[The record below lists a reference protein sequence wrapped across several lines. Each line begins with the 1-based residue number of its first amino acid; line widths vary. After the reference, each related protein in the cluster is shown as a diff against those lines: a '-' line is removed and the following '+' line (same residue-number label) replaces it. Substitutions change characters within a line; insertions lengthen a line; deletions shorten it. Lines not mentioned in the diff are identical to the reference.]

1 MNSLQ
6 TNRNLLLAI
15 GCLTTSA
22 LLFSIM
28 GICIRYASHTVDN
41 YTIVFFRNVVGLIL
55 FLPFIFKQG
64 IGFVKTE
71 KLWMHTWRSIV
82 GLAAMYGFF
91 YAIAHLKLSNAMV
104 FTYSSPIF
112 IPVIAWLFLK
122 EKITI
127 AMLCAAVLGFIGVFF
142 VAKPDQGL
150 LNWISVIGIASS
162 LLASMAFVTV
172 RALTQTE
179 PPERIVFYFCL
190 IGSALSVIPMFWMW
204 RTYHV
209 KELFFLIGAG
219 MLANV
224 SQIFMSHAY
233 RLAPAGQIAPVN
245 YMAIIF
251 AGVWGFLL
259 WDEVPDLYSVIGFC
273 IILLAILLFLAAFIG
288 KLLGIFI
295 MVPMGKLNSREAWV
309 IGIGLNA
316 RLSTEIIVA
325 KLLFDA
331 GLIDYHLFTALIAAS
346 SLSTLIV
353 PLWFTFLVRRWGIHL
368 SQGSA
373 GA

>member
-127 AMLCAAVLGFIGVFF
+127 AMLCAAVLGFIGVFC

-209 KELFFLIGAG
+209 KELLFLIGAG
-219 MLANV
+219 ILANV

-233 RLAPAGQIAPVN
+233 RLAPAGQIASVN

-273 IILLAILLFLAAFIG
+273 IILLAILLC
-288 KLLGIFI
+288 
-295 MVPMGKLNSREAWV
+295 S
-309 IGIGLNA
+309 
-316 RLSTEIIVA
+316 
-325 KLLFDA
+325 
-331 GLIDYHLFTALIAAS
+331 
-346 SLSTLIV
+346 
-353 PLWFTFLVRRWGIHL
+353 PLTQRQKKMIQR
-368 SQGSA
+368 
-373 GA
+373 

>member
-15 GCLTTSA
+15 GCLTISA

-127 AMLCAAVLGFIGVFF
+127 AMLCAAVLGFIGVFC

-190 IGSALSVIPMFWMW
+190 IGSALSVIPMLWMW
-204 RTYHV
+204 RTYHL
-209 KELFFLIGAG
+209 KELLFLIGAG
-219 MLANV
+219 ILANV

-259 WDEVPDLYSVIGFC
+259 WNEVPDLYSVIGFC
-273 IILLAILLFLAAFIG
+273 IILLAILLC
-288 KLLGIFI
+288 
-295 MVPMGKLNSREAWV
+295 S
-309 IGIGLNA
+309 
-316 RLSTEIIVA
+316 
-325 KLLFDA
+325 
-331 GLIDYHLFTALIAAS
+331 
-346 SLSTLIV
+346 
-353 PLWFTFLVRRWGIHL
+353 PLTQRQKKMIQR
-368 SQGSA
+368 
-373 GA
+373 

>member
-71 KLWMHTWRSIV
+71 KLWMHSWRSIV

-127 AMLCAAVLGFIGVFF
+127 AMLCAAGLGFIGVFC

-209 KELFFLIGAG
+209 KELLFLIGAG
-219 MLANV
+219 ILANV

-251 AGVWGFLL
+251 AGIWGFLL
-259 WDEVPDLYSVIGFC
+259 WNEVPDLYSVIGFC
-273 IILLAILLFLAAFIG
+273 IILLAILLC
-288 KLLGIFI
+288 
-295 MVPMGKLNSREAWV
+295 S
-309 IGIGLNA
+309 
-316 RLSTEIIVA
+316 
-325 KLLFDA
+325 
-331 GLIDYHLFTALIAAS
+331 
-346 SLSTLIV
+346 
-353 PLWFTFLVRRWGIHL
+353 PLTQRQKKMIQR
-368 SQGSA
+368 
-373 GA
+373 

>member
-1 MNSLQ
+1 MNSHQ
-6 TNRNLLLAI
+6 ADRNLFLAI

-64 IGFVKTE
+64 TGFVKTE
-71 KLWMHTWRSIV
+71 KLWMHSWRSVV

-127 AMLCAAVLGFIGVFF
+127 AMICAAVLGFIGVFC

-209 KELFFLIGAG
+209 KELLFLIGAG
-219 MLANV
+219 ILANV

-273 IILLAILLFLAAFIG
+273 IILLAILLC
-288 KLLGIFI
+288 
-295 MVPMGKLNSREAWV
+295 S
-309 IGIGLNA
+309 
-316 RLSTEIIVA
+316 
-325 KLLFDA
+325 
-331 GLIDYHLFTALIAAS
+331 
-346 SLSTLIV
+346 
-353 PLWFTFLVRRWGIHL
+353 PLTQRQKKMIQH
-368 SQGSA
+368 
-373 GA
+373 

>member
-1 MNSLQ
+1 MNDHQ
-6 TNRNLLLAI
+6 TNRNLFLAI

-22 LLFSIM
+22 LLFSVM

-64 IGFVKTE
+64 MGFVKTE

-112 IPVIAWLFLK
+112 IPLIAWLFLK
-122 EKITI
+122 EKITRS
-127 AMLCAAVLGFIGVFF
+127 MLCAATLGFIGVFC

-150 LNWISVIGIASS
+150 LNWISVVGIASS

-172 RALTQTE
+172 RALTKTE
-179 PPERIVFYFCL
+179 PPERIVFYFCF
-190 IGSALSVIPMFWMW
+190 IGSLLSIIPMFWVW
-204 RTYHV
+204 RPYQLQ
-209 KELFFLIGAG
+209 ELVFLISAG
-219 MLANV
+219 ILANV

-251 AGVWGFLL
+251 AGIWGFLL
-259 WDEVPDLYSVIGFC
+259 WKEVPDFYSVIGFGF
-273 IILLAILLFLAAFIG
+273 ILLAIILC
-288 KLLGIFI
+288 
-295 MVPMGKLNSREAWV
+295 S
-309 IGIGLNA
+309 
-316 RLSTEIIVA
+316 
-325 KLLFDA
+325 
-331 GLIDYHLFTALIAAS
+331 
-346 SLSTLIV
+346 
-353 PLWFTFLVRRWGIHL
+353 PLTQRQKKMLQ
-368 SQGSA
+368 S
-373 GA
+373 

>member
-1 MNSLQ
+1 MDSHQ
-6 TNRNLLLAI
+6 ADRNLFLAI
-15 GCLTTSA
+15 GCLTISA
-22 LLFSIM
+22 LLFSVM
-28 GICIRYASHTVDN
+28 GICIRYASHSVDN

-71 KLWMHTWRSIV
+71 KLWMHTWRSVV

-112 IPVIAWLFLK
+112 IPLIAWLFLK
-122 EKITI
+122 ERITT
-127 AMLCAAVLGFIGVFF
+127 AMLCAAALGFIGVFC

-150 LNWISVIGIASS
+150 LNWISMVGIASS

-179 PPERIVFYFCL
+179 PPERIVFYFCF
-190 IGSALSVIPMFWMW
+190 IGSLLSIIPMFWVW
-204 RTYHV
+204 RPYHLQ
-209 KELFFLIGAG
+209 ELFFLIAAG
-219 MLANV
+219 VLANV

-251 AGVWGFLL
+251 AGIWGFLL
-259 WDEVPDLYSVIGFC
+259 WNEVPDLYSVIGFG
-273 IILLAILLFLAAFIG
+273 FI
-288 KLLGIFI
+288 
-295 MVPMGKLNSREAWV
+295 
-309 IGIGLNA
+309 
-316 RLSTEIIVA
+316 
-325 KLLFDA
+325 
-331 GLIDYHLFTALIAAS
+331 LIAITLSSPLIERSRAS
-346 SLSTLIV
+346 A
-353 PLWFTFLVRRWGIHL
+353 R
-368 SQGSA
+368 
-373 GA
+373 

>member
-1 MNSLQ
+1 MNSHQ
-6 TNRNLLLAI
+6 ADRNLFLAI
-15 GCLTTSA
+15 GCLTISA
-22 LLFSIM
+22 LLFSVM
-28 GICIRYASHTVDN
+28 GICIRYASHSVDN

-64 IGFVKTE
+64 TGFVKTE

-127 AMLCAAVLGFIGVFF
+127 AMICAAVLGFIGVFC

-190 IGSALSVIPMFWMW
+190 IGSALSVIPMFWVW
-204 RTYHV
+204 RPYHLQ
-209 KELFFLIGAG
+209 ELLFLIGAG
-219 MLANV
+219 ILANV

-259 WDEVPDLYSVIGFC
+259 WNEVPDLYSVIGFC
-273 IILLAILLFLAAFIG
+273 IILLAILLCS
-288 KLLGIFI
+288 
-295 MVPMGKLNSREAWV
+295 P
-309 IGIGLNA
+309 
-316 RLSTEIIVA
+316 
-325 KLLFDA
+325 
-331 GLIDYHLFTALIAAS
+331 
-346 SLSTLIV
+346 
-353 PLWFTFLVRRWGIHL
+353 L
-368 SQGSA
+368 SQRQKKMIQH
-373 GA
+373 

>member
-1 MNSLQ
+1 MNSHQ
-6 TNRNLLLAI
+6 ADRNLFLAI
-15 GCLTTSA
+15 GCLTISA
-22 LLFSIM
+22 LLFSVM
-28 GICIRYASHTVDN
+28 GICIRYASHSVDN

-64 IGFVKTE
+64 TGFVKTE

-127 AMLCAAVLGFIGVFF
+127 AMICAAVLGFIGVFC

-190 IGSALSVIPMFWMW
+190 IGSTLSVIPMFWVW
-204 RTYHV
+204 RSYHLQ
-209 KELFFLIGAG
+209 ELLFLIGAG
-219 MLANV
+219 ILANV

-259 WDEVPDLYSVIGFC
+259 WNEVPDLYSVIGFC
-273 IILLAILLFLAAFIG
+273 IILLAILLC
-288 KLLGIFI
+288 
-295 MVPMGKLNSREAWV
+295 S
-309 IGIGLNA
+309 
-316 RLSTEIIVA
+316 
-325 KLLFDA
+325 
-331 GLIDYHLFTALIAAS
+331 
-346 SLSTLIV
+346 
-353 PLWFTFLVRRWGIHL
+353 PLTQRQRKMI
-368 SQGSA
+368 QR
-373 GA
+373 

>member
-41 YTIVFFRNVVGLIL
+41 YTIVFFRNIVGLIL

-127 AMLCAAVLGFIGVFF
+127 AMLCAAFLGFIGVFC

-150 LNWISVIGIASS
+150 LNWISVIGIVSS

-204 RTYHV
+204 RTYHL

-219 MLANV
+219 ILANV

-273 IILLAILLFLAAFIG
+273 IILLAILLC
-288 KLLGIFI
+288 
-295 MVPMGKLNSREAWV
+295 S
-309 IGIGLNA
+309 
-316 RLSTEIIVA
+316 
-325 KLLFDA
+325 
-331 GLIDYHLFTALIAAS
+331 
-346 SLSTLIV
+346 
-353 PLWFTFLVRRWGIHL
+353 PLTQRQKKMIQR
-368 SQGSA
+368 
-373 GA
+373 

>member
-1 MNSLQ
+1 MDTSK
-6 TNRNLLLAI
+6 TNRNLFLAI
-15 GCLTTSA
+15 GCLTISA
-22 LLFSIM
+22 LLFSVM

-55 FLPFIFKQG
+55 FLPFIFKQSM
-64 IGFVKTE
+64 GFVKTE

-112 IPVIAWLFLK
+112 IPLIAWLFLK
-122 EKITI
+122 EKVTT
-127 AMLCAAVLGFIGVFF
+127 AMLCAAGLGFMGVFC

-150 LNWISVIGIASS
+150 LNWISIVGISSS

-190 IGSALSVIPMFWMW
+190 IGSLLSVIPMFWVW
-204 RTYHV
+204 RPYHLH
-209 KELFFLIGAG
+209 ELFFLVAAG
-219 MLANV
+219 VLANV

-245 YMAIIF
+245 YIAIIF
-251 AGVWGFLL
+251 AGIWGFLL
-259 WDEVPDLYSVIGFC
+259 WNEVPDLYSVIGFG
-273 IILLAILLFLAAFIG
+273 IILLAILLCS
-288 KLLGIFI
+288 
-295 MVPMGKLNSREAWV
+295 P
-309 IGIGLNA
+309 
-316 RLSTEIIVA
+316 
-325 KLLFDA
+325 
-331 GLIDYHLFTALIAAS
+331 LIQSKKQT
-346 SLSTLIV
+346 
-353 PLWFTFLVRRWGIHL
+353 
-368 SQGSA
+368 Q
-373 GA
+373 

>member
-1 MNSLQ
+1 MNSHQ
-6 TNRNLLLAI
+6 ADRNLFLAI
-15 GCLTTSA
+15 GCLTISA
-22 LLFSIM
+22 LLFSVM
-28 GICIRYASHTVDN
+28 GICIRYASHSVDN

-64 IGFVKTE
+64 TGFVKTE

-112 IPVIAWLFLK
+112 IPLIAWLFLK

-127 AMLCAAVLGFIGVFF
+127 AMICAAVLGFIGVFC

-209 KELFFLIGAG
+209 KELLFLIGAG
-219 MLANV
+219 ILANV

-259 WDEVPDLYSVIGFC
+259 WNEVPDLYSVIGFC
-273 IILLAILLFLAAFIG
+273 IILLAILLC
-288 KLLGIFI
+288 
-295 MVPMGKLNSREAWV
+295 S
-309 IGIGLNA
+309 
-316 RLSTEIIVA
+316 
-325 KLLFDA
+325 
-331 GLIDYHLFTALIAAS
+331 
-346 SLSTLIV
+346 
-353 PLWFTFLVRRWGIHL
+353 PLTQRQKKMIQR
-368 SQGSA
+368 
-373 GA
+373 

>member
-71 KLWMHTWRSIV
+71 KLWMHSWRSIV

-127 AMLCAAVLGFIGVFF
+127 AMICAAVLGFIGVFC

-190 IGSALSVIPMFWMW
+190 IGSALSVIPMFWVW
-204 RTYHV
+204 RPYHLQ
-209 KELFFLIGAG
+209 ELLFLIGAG
-219 MLANV
+219 ILANV

-259 WDEVPDLYSVIGFC
+259 WNEVPDLYSVIGFC
-273 IILLAILLFLAAFIG
+273 IILLAILLC
-288 KLLGIFI
+288 
-295 MVPMGKLNSREAWV
+295 S
-309 IGIGLNA
+309 
-316 RLSTEIIVA
+316 
-325 KLLFDA
+325 
-331 GLIDYHLFTALIAAS
+331 
-346 SLSTLIV
+346 
-353 PLWFTFLVRRWGIHL
+353 PLTQRQRKMI
-368 SQGSA
+368 QR
-373 GA
+373 

>member
-1 MNSLQ
+1 MDTPQ
-6 TNRNLLLAI
+6 TNRNLFVAI
-15 GCLTTSA
+15 GCLTISA
-22 LLFSIM
+22 LLFSVM

-112 IPVIAWLFLK
+112 IPLIAWLFLN
-122 EKITI
+122 EKVTT
-127 AMLCAAVLGFIGVFF
+127 AMLYAAGLGFIGVFC

-150 LNWISVIGIASS
+150 LNWISIVGISSS

-190 IGSALSVIPMFWMW
+190 IGSLLSVIPMFWVW
-204 RTYHV
+204 RPYHLH
-209 KELFFLIGAG
+209 ELFFLVAAG
-219 MLANV
+219 VLANV

-245 YMAIIF
+245 YIAIIF
-251 AGVWGFLL
+251 AGIWGFLL
-259 WDEVPDLYSVIGFC
+259 WKEVPDLYSVIGFG
-273 IILLAILLFLAAFIG
+273 IILLAILLCS
-288 KLLGIFI
+288 
-295 MVPMGKLNSREAWV
+295 P
-309 IGIGLNA
+309 
-316 RLSTEIIVA
+316 
-325 KLLFDA
+325 
-331 GLIDYHLFTALIAAS
+331 LIQSKKQT
-346 SLSTLIV
+346 
-353 PLWFTFLVRRWGIHL
+353 
-368 SQGSA
+368 Q
-373 GA
+373 

>member
-1 MNSLQ
+1 MDTSQ
-6 TNRNLLLAI
+6 TNRNLFVAI
-15 GCLTTSA
+15 GCLTISA
-22 LLFSIM
+22 LLFSVM

-112 IPVIAWLFLK
+112 IPLIAWLFLK
-122 EKITI
+122 EKVTT
-127 AMLCAAVLGFIGVFF
+127 AMLCAAGLGFIGVFC

-150 LNWISVIGIASS
+150 LNWISIVGISSS

-190 IGSALSVIPMFWMW
+190 IGSLLSVIPMFWVW
-204 RTYHV
+204 RPYHLH
-209 KELFFLIGAG
+209 ELFFLVAAG
-219 MLANV
+219 VLANV

-245 YMAIIF
+245 YIAIIF
-251 AGVWGFLL
+251 AGIWGFLL
-259 WDEVPDLYSVIGFC
+259 WNEVPDLYSVIGFG
-273 IILLAILLFLAAFIG
+273 IILLAILLCS
-288 KLLGIFI
+288 
-295 MVPMGKLNSREAWV
+295 P
-309 IGIGLNA
+309 
-316 RLSTEIIVA
+316 
-325 KLLFDA
+325 
-331 GLIDYHLFTALIAAS
+331 LIQSKKQT
-346 SLSTLIV
+346 
-353 PLWFTFLVRRWGIHL
+353 
-368 SQGSA
+368 Q
-373 GA
+373 

>member
-1 MNSLQ
+1 MDTSQ
-6 TNRNLLLAI
+6 TNRNLFVAI
-15 GCLTTSA
+15 GCLTISA
-22 LLFSIM
+22 LLFSVM

-64 IGFVKTE
+64 MGFVKTE

-112 IPVIAWLFLK
+112 IPLIAWLFLK
-122 EKITI
+122 EKVTT
-127 AMLCAAVLGFIGVFF
+127 AMLCAAGLGFIGVFC

-150 LNWISVIGIASS
+150 LNWISIVGISSS

-190 IGSALSVIPMFWMW
+190 IGSLLSVIPMFWVW
-204 RTYHV
+204 RSYHLY
-209 KELFFLIGAG
+209 ELFFLVAAG
-219 MLANV
+219 VLANV

-245 YMAIIF
+245 YIAIIF
-251 AGVWGFLL
+251 AGIWGFLL
-259 WDEVPDLYSVIGFC
+259 WNEVPDLYSVIGFG
-273 IILLAILLFLAAFIG
+273 IILLAILLCS
-288 KLLGIFI
+288 
-295 MVPMGKLNSREAWV
+295 P
-309 IGIGLNA
+309 
-316 RLSTEIIVA
+316 
-325 KLLFDA
+325 
-331 GLIDYHLFTALIAAS
+331 LIQRQKQT
-346 SLSTLIV
+346 
-353 PLWFTFLVRRWGIHL
+353 
-368 SQGSA
+368 
-373 GA
+373 

>member
-1 MNSLQ
+1 MDTPQ
-6 TNRNLLLAI
+6 TNRNLFVAI
-15 GCLTTSA
+15 GCLTISA
-22 LLFSIM
+22 LLFSVM

-64 IGFVKTE
+64 MGFVKTE

-112 IPVIAWLFLK
+112 IPLIAWLFLK
-122 EKITI
+122 EKVTT
-127 AMLCAAVLGFIGVFF
+127 AMLCAAGLGFIGVFC

-150 LNWISVIGIASS
+150 LNWISIVGISSS

-190 IGSALSVIPMFWMW
+190 IGSLLSVIPMFWVW
-204 RTYHV
+204 RPYHLH
-209 KELFFLIGAG
+209 ELFFLIAAG
-219 MLANV
+219 VLANV

-245 YMAIIF
+245 YIAIIF
-251 AGVWGFLL
+251 AGIWGFLL
-259 WDEVPDLYSVIGFC
+259 WNEVPDLYSVIGFG
-273 IILLAILLFLAAFIG
+273 IILLAILLCS
-288 KLLGIFI
+288 
-295 MVPMGKLNSREAWV
+295 P
-309 IGIGLNA
+309 
-316 RLSTEIIVA
+316 
-325 KLLFDA
+325 
-331 GLIDYHLFTALIAAS
+331 LIQSKKQI
-346 SLSTLIV
+346 
-353 PLWFTFLVRRWGIHL
+353 
-368 SQGSA
+368 
-373 GA
+373 

>member
-71 KLWMHTWRSIV
+71 KLWMHSWRSVV

-127 AMLCAAVLGFIGVFF
+127 AMLCAAGLGFIGVFC

-190 IGSALSVIPMFWMW
+190 IGSALSVIPMFWVW

-209 KELFFLIGAG
+209 KELLFLIGAG
-219 MLANV
+219 ILANV

-251 AGVWGFLL
+251 AGIWGFLL
-259 WDEVPDLYSVIGFC
+259 WNEVPDLYSVIGFC
-273 IILLAILLFLAAFIG
+273 IILLAILLC
-288 KLLGIFI
+288 
-295 MVPMGKLNSREAWV
+295 S
-309 IGIGLNA
+309 
-316 RLSTEIIVA
+316 
-325 KLLFDA
+325 
-331 GLIDYHLFTALIAAS
+331 
-346 SLSTLIV
+346 
-353 PLWFTFLVRRWGIHL
+353 PLTQRQKKMIQR
-368 SQGSA
+368 
-373 GA
+373 

>member
-1 MNSLQ
+1 MDSPQ
-6 TNRNLLLAI
+6 TNRNLFMAI
-15 GCLTTSA
+15 GCLTISA
-22 LLFSIM
+22 LLFSVM

-64 IGFVKTE
+64 MGFVKTE

-112 IPVIAWLFLK
+112 IPLIAWLFLK
-122 EKITI
+122 EKVTT
-127 AMLCAAVLGFIGVFF
+127 AMLCAAGLGFIGVFC

-150 LNWISVIGIASS
+150 LNWISIVGISSS

-190 IGSALSVIPMFWMW
+190 IGSLLSVIPMFWVW
-204 RTYHV
+204 RPYHLY
-209 KELFFLIGAG
+209 ELFFLISAG
-219 MLANV
+219 ILANV

-233 RLAPAGQIAPVN
+233 RLAPAGQIAPIN
-245 YMAIIF
+245 YIAIIF
-251 AGVWGFLL
+251 AGIWGFLL
-259 WDEVPDLYSVIGFC
+259 WNEVPDLYSVIGFG
-273 IILLAILLFLAAFIG
+273 IILLAILLCS
-288 KLLGIFI
+288 
-295 MVPMGKLNSREAWV
+295 P
-309 IGIGLNA
+309 
-316 RLSTEIIVA
+316 
-325 KLLFDA
+325 
-331 GLIDYHLFTALIAAS
+331 LIQSKKRTS
-346 SLSTLIV
+346 
-353 PLWFTFLVRRWGIHL
+353 
-368 SQGSA
+368 
-373 GA
+373 

>member
-1 MNSLQ
+1 MNSHQ
-6 TNRNLLLAI
+6 ADRNLFLAI
-15 GCLTTSA
+15 GCLTISA
-22 LLFSIM
+22 LLFSVM
-28 GICIRYASHTVDN
+28 GICIRYASHSVDN

-64 IGFVKTE
+64 TGFVKTE

-127 AMLCAAVLGFIGVFF
+127 AMICAAVLGFIGVFC

-190 IGSALSVIPMFWMW
+190 IGSTLSVIPMFWVW
-204 RTYHV
+204 RPYHLQ
-209 KELFFLIGAG
+209 ELLFLIGAG
-219 MLANV
+219 ILANV

-259 WDEVPDLYSVIGFC
+259 WNEVPDLYSVIGFC
-273 IILLAILLFLAAFIG
+273 IILLAILLC
-288 KLLGIFI
+288 
-295 MVPMGKLNSREAWV
+295 S
-309 IGIGLNA
+309 
-316 RLSTEIIVA
+316 
-325 KLLFDA
+325 
-331 GLIDYHLFTALIAAS
+331 
-346 SLSTLIV
+346 
-353 PLWFTFLVRRWGIHL
+353 PLTQRQKKMIQR
-368 SQGSA
+368 
-373 GA
+373 